1 MEDEIM
7 ALKKNGTWTLVP
19 YSPSVN
25 IVGNKWVFKVKHDMY
40 GKFQRCKARLVAKG
54 FLQTPGVDFNETF
67 SPVIKASTIR
77 MVLTIAVSRN
87 WEVRQLDINNAF
99 LNGDLQEVVYMHQPE
114 GFIDKQKPDHVCRL
128 NKALYGLK
136 QAPRAW
142 FDRLRLT
149 LQSWGFKNS
158 KCDSSFFF
166 LVSNNQ
172 ITLVLIYVDDIIVTG
187 SNAVSL
193 QSFVEKLHKLFS
205 LKDMGAL
212 HLFLGIEVK
221 RDEMGMYLT
230 QTRYIDEL
238 LKRVGMENTK
248 PCPTP
253 AVIRKPLRA
262 TYGQPMKNP
271 TLYRS
276 TIGALQYTT

>member
-1 MEDEIM
+1 M
-7 ALKKNGTWTLVP
+7 ALKRNGTWTLVP
-19 YSPSVN
+19 YSPSLN

-128 NKALYGLK
+128 NKALYGIK
-136 QAPRAW
+136 QAPRHW

-149 LQSWGFKNS
+149 L
-158 KCDSSFFF
+158 
-166 LVSNNQ
+166 
-172 ITLVLIYVDDIIVTG
+172 
-187 SNAVSL
+187 
-193 QSFVEKLHKLFS
+193 
-205 LKDMGAL
+205 
-212 HLFLGIEVK
+212 
-221 RDEMGMYLT
+221 
-230 QTRYIDEL
+230 
-238 LKRVGMENTK
+238 
-248 PCPTP
+248 
-253 AVIRKPLRA
+253 
-262 TYGQPMKNP
+262 
-271 TLYRS
+271 
-276 TIGALQYTT
+276 